1 VPRTLNQSG
10 RTRANIV
17 KGGAIK
23 ITKLPSTDGEVKIHA
38 KEQQSAAEDK
48 ASKKAANPMDIGG
61 VQPRRRGMER
71 WIGEIEECEY
81 MSSTEIER
89 PISAN
94 LIPGSTV
101 LLEIIDRILLKTESY
116 SDMQNG
122 LRIIREIAER
132 FRDRVKP
139 LAEKYEDDKDWG
151 QRRARTLVDTLF
163 FTEKDK
169 IEGSYLL
176 LETLNGLQTYLSY
189 IRGGLRGM
197 WPAAQALWDQ
207 DLCDC
212 VQEGFKDVAKMEE
225 WCLQQLQIQAPQ
237 SLVVPVPINGQM

>member
-1 VPRTLNQSG
+1 MF
-10 RTRANIV
+10 

-38 KEQQSAAEDK
+38 KERQSEAEAK
-48 ASKKAANPMDIGG
+48 ASKKAANPMDIGRG
-61 VQPRRRGMER
+61 EPRRRGMER
-71 WIGEIEECEY
+71 WISEIEECK
-81 MSSTEIER
+81 SQTRIAHTRSFNT
-89 PISAN
+89 
-94 LIPGSTV
+94 GSTV
-101 LLEIIDRILLKTESY
+101 LLEIIDRILSKTESY
-116 SDMQNG
+116 SDIQNG
-122 LRIIREIAER
+122 LRIIREIAAR

-139 LAEKYEDDKDWG
+139 LAEKYEDDQEWG

-237 SLVVPVPINGQM
+237 SLVVPVPVNGQM